1 MVTLKKQSKVMSA
14 REAIER
20 FVHDGDLI
28 TFGGF
33 TITRNPMG
41 LCHEIIRQGKKDLH
55 VAVHSQGQAFDL
67 LIGAGCVSILEV
79 AYGGT
84 ARFSPGGGP
93 CFRRAI
99 ETGRVLFE
107 DYTNFQMTLRFLA
120 GAMGVPFLPMR
131 GSQETDVVKRW
142 GISPEI
148 RKSNPRLPE
157 RKLSAVKNPFAGSED
172 GEELIAVPALRP
184 DVALIHAHQAD
195 PEGTVRF
202 KGLTFTDVE
211 QIKASKRVIVSC
223 EELVD
228 PDTLRKDPVQN
239 QIPFFMVDAVVPMPF
254 GAHPTACYGY
264 YDYDPGH
271 MKLYAERAKSEA
283 TLKTYLETYVFGT
296 RDHGE
301 YLALIGDDT
310 LNRLR
315 ADPKV
320 GYAPGLDRSGE

>member
-1 MVTLKKQSKVMSA
+1 MITLKKQSKVMSA
-14 REAIER
+14 REAIAE

-41 LCHEIIRQGKKDLH
+41 LCHEIIRQNKKNLH

-67 LIGAGCVSILEV
+67 LVGAGCVAVLEV

-99 ETGRVLFE
+99 EKGRVLFE

-120 GAMGVPFLPMR
+120 GAMGVPFLPLR
-131 GSQETDVVKRW
+131 GSLEIDVVKKW
-142 GISPEI
+142 GIPPEI
-148 RKSNPRLPE
+148 RRRNP
-157 RKLSAVKNPFAGSED
+157 KLTNEKIALVENPFSES
-172 GEELIAVPALRP
+172 EEKETLVAVPALRP
-184 DVALIHAHQAD
+184 DVALIHAQQAD

-202 KGLTFTDVE
+202 GGLTFTDVE
-211 QIKASKRVIVSC
+211 QVKAAERVIVSC

-228 PDTLRKDPVQN
+228 PETLRKDPVRN
-239 QIPFFMVDAVVPMPF
+239 QVPFFLVNAVVPIPF

-264 YDYDPGH
+264 YDYDPVH
-271 MKLYAERAKSEA
+271 LKRYAEAAREEA
-283 TLKTYLETYVFGT
+283 SLREYLKTYIHGT

-301 YLALIGDDT
+301 YLALIGDQALDK
-310 LNRLR
+310 LR
-315 ADPKV
+315 AEPSV
-320 GYAPGLDRSGE
+320 GYAPGLDRSGR

>member
-14 REAIER
+14 REAVER

-41 LCHEIIRQGKKDLH
+41 LCHEIIRQKRKDLH

-67 LIGAGCVSILEV
+67 LIGAGCVSVLEV

-99 ETGRVLFE
+99 EGGQVQFE

-120 GAMGVPFLPMR
+120 GAMGVPFLPLR
-131 GSQETDVVKRW
+131 GSTETDVVRKW
-142 GISPEI
+142 GIPPEI
-148 RKSNPRLPE
+148 RKQNPKLPE
-157 RKLSAVKNPFAGSED
+157 KKLATVINPFDTS
-172 GEELIAVPALRP
+172 GEGNLIAVPALQP

-195 PEGTVRF
+195 SEGTVRF

-228 PDTLRKDPVQN
+228 PETLRRDPVQN

-264 YDYDPGH
+264 YDYDPAH
-271 MKLYAERAKSEA
+271 MKHYAEMAKSEE
-283 TLKTYLETYVFGT
+283 TLKTYLETYIFGT
-296 RDHGE
+296 RDHEE
-301 YLALIGDDT
+301 YLSLIGEDT

-315 ADPKV
+315 ADPDA